1 MPSDSSGNFSADALK
16 QSLGELL
23 GLARGILADQELS
36 DSEIE
41 FLQQWLEERYAMTS
55 SFPGNVIYNRI
66 KEVLADGIVTEDERS
81 HLVET
86 LNMLIEGRLDELH
99 EQVDL
104 TELWFDDVGLINF
117 HNTRFCLTGN
127 FVYGP
132 KEICK
137 TAIEERGG
145 VVSPTVDNEPEF
157 LIVGGMGVDAWR
169 TGGLGAEIEEAMRL
183 KARGIPLKIISE
195 DTWISQLQGASK
207 A

>member
-1 MPSDSSGNFSADALK
+1 MPSDSSGNYSPDALK

-23 GLARGILADQELS
+23 GLARGLLADQELS
-36 DSEIE
+36 DSEIA

-66 KEVLADGIVTEDERS
+66 KEVLADGIVTEDERD

-86 LNMLIEGRLDELH
+86 LNMLIEGRLEDLT
-99 EQVDL
+99 EQLDL
-104 TELWFDDVGLINF
+104 TELWFDEAGLIEF
-117 HNTRFCLTGN
+117 HDTRFCLTGN

-145 VVSPTVDNEPEF
+145 LVSPTVDNEPEF
-157 LIVGGMGVDAWR
+157 LVVGGMGVDAWR

-195 DTWISQLQGASK
+195 DAWVSQLKESSG
-207 A
+207 

>member
-55 SFPGNVIYNRI
+55 SFPGNVIHNRI

-183 KARGIPLKIISE
+183 KARGIQLKIISE

>member
-1 MPSDSSGNFSADALK
+1 MPSDSSGNYNPDALK

-23 GLARGILADQELS
+23 GLARGLLADQELS
-36 DSEIE
+36 DSEIK

-66 KEVLADGIVTEDERS
+66 KEVLADGIVTEDERD

-86 LNMLIEGRLDELH
+86 LNMLIEGRLEDLS
-99 EQVDL
+99 EQLDL
-104 TELWFDDVGLINF
+104 TELWFDEAGLIEF
-117 HNTRFCLTGN
+117 HDTRFCLTGN

-137 TAIEERGG
+137 SAIEQRGG
-145 VVSPTVDNEPEF
+145 LVSPTVDNEPEF
-157 LIVGGMGVDAWR
+157 LVVGAMGVDAWR

-195 DTWISQLQGASK
+195 DAWVTQLKDFSD
-207 A
+207 